1 MKNLL
6 KRFIRDERGLELSEY
21 AVMVALIV
29 IAVIIAIG
37 ALSTAI
43 QGAFTE
49 TATTIEG
56 PAAP

>member
-1 MKNLL
+1 M
-6 KRFIRDERGLELSEY
+6 ELSEY

-37 ALSTAI
+37 ALSKAI

-49 TATTIEG
+49 TAATIEG
-56 PAAP
+56 PAT